1 MTRKNLAYF
10 DGQYG
15 HLMIVDD
22 FMDSE
27 IVTTAAHADRYI
39 RIDDGRQYPQLCAG
53 GNRMGNTLI
62 WAREWDDIP
71 AQFAR
76 DCDARLYKT
85 RKGYDKACAARR
97 ASIARYGYPD
107 ADKAVY
113 FG

>member
-27 IVTTAAHADRYI
+27 ITTTLAHCGRYI
-39 RIDDGRQYPQLCAG
+39 RIDDRKNFPQLCAG
-53 GNRMGNTLI
+53 GSFSGNTLS
-62 WAREWDDIP
+62 WAGRTEDM
-71 AQFAR
+71 AAHFAR

-107 ADKAVY
+107 SDKPVY

>member
-15 HLMIVDD
+15 SLTLAEDGH
-22 FMDSE
+22 E
-27 IVTTAAHADRYI
+27 ITTTLAHPGRYI
-39 RIDDGRQYPQLCAG
+39 RVVVGHRDPQLCAG
-53 GNRMGNTLI
+53 GSFSGNTLS
-62 WAREWDDIP
+62 WAGRCEDMA

-107 ADKAVY
+107 VDRPIYA
-113 FG
+113 